1 MFGKDIAI
9 DLGTATTIV
18 YVKGSGILV
27 NEPTIVALER
37 RSNKVFAVGMDARR
51 MAGRTTDDIYIC
63 RPLKDGVIAEFSVT
77 ESMLSYFIDKALS
90 RNKSF
95 WSFLAGKPRVIVGIP
110 SGATQVEK
118 RAVEEAT
125 LASGAR
131 EVYLIDEPMSAAIGA
146 GLPVME
152 PRGCMVLDIGGGTTE
167 AAVISMGGIVA
178 SMSSRIA
185 GDEMNEEVSR
195 FFRHHYNLLIGDYT
209 AEDIKIN
216 IGSAFP
222 YNGVKTAPVKGR
234 DLISGLPRMVEANS
248 DELRDVLQKIFA
260 GIADLVK
267 STLEITPPEL
277 SADVLDRGMMLA
289 GGGALIKG
297 LDQFLTREIGIPVH
311 IAPKALESVALGAGK
326 ALSNLSIFRKVLFS
340 SKTNR

>member
-37 RSNKVFAVGMDARR
+37 RSNKVFAVGMEARR
-51 MAGRTTDDIYIC
+51 MAGRTADDIFIC
-63 RPLKDGVIAEFSVT
+63 RPLKDGVIAEFSIT
-77 ESMLSYFIDKALS
+77 ESMLGYFIDKALN

-118 RAVEEAT
+118 RAVEEAA

-131 EVYLIDEPMSAAIGA
+131 EVYLIDEPMAAAIGA

-167 AAVISMGGIVA
+167 AAVISMGGIIA

-222 YNGVKTAPVKGR
+222 FNGVKTTPVKGR

-248 DELRDVLQKIFA
+248 DEIRDVLQKIFS

-297 LDQFLTREIGIPVH
+297 FDQFLTREIGIPVH

-326 ALSNLSIFRKVLFS
+326 ALGNLSIFRKVLFS
-340 SKTNR
+340 SRTNR